1 MAKNRLSNLSNT
13 ATGAEIH
20 YRVGAEVDGGVQLL
34 EFFVDIGRN
43 RGIADVGVDLAAR
56 SYTDRHRL
64 ELRMIDVGG
73 DDHAPGGDFIAHQLR
88 SKLLFARNVFHLFGD
103 HAAAGVVHLR
113 EVRVA
118 ASSSFCA
125 SPPQPLRTQLWHFV
139 AVAGL
144 VSALKVLGAHFVP
157 LDNCV
162 ETMRQTGI
170 DMSERYKETSTGG
183 LAVMVLGIPDPERD
197 QVVAAVILA
206 EPDTA
211 PDVDELRADLRT
223 RLSAYKV
230 PRRFL
235 VLAPSHLPMRRRATS
250 RLRAGAPVLLVQ
262 PVTLALDH
270 EA

>member
-13 ATGAEIH
+13 ATAAEIH

-157 LDNCV
+157 LFLNKKLYAPGEAKTKV
-162 ETMRQTGI
+162 MKATEWKRTN
-170 DMSERYKETSTGG
+170 GG
-183 LAVMVLGIPDPERD
+183 CQGFFTLVCFPLCPSVFG
-197 QVVAAVILA
+197 
-206 EPDTA
+206 
-211 PDVDELRADLRT
+211 
-223 RLSAYKV
+223 
-230 PRRFL
+230 FL
-235 VLAPSHLPMRRRATS
+235 P
-250 RLRAGAPVLLVQ
+250 
-262 PVTLALDH
+262 
-270 EA
+270 